1 MHRVHARPLAEVL
14 AEFETRAAVARPLR
28 VYFDTANI
36 QDLSDLAQ
44 DHAMRRTLVLASQRG
59 VLRTVL
65 STLHCIEFAKKPP
78 HLRERIT
85 GLLDGLFRGRLIGW
99 VRPTGELRRREWH
112 RVAEHNGD
120 GQLPDSEVFVDDW
133 IDALERGEQ
142 SNLQPLRG
150 LSFAELLEGFAARLS
165 SEYWAASR
173 GLTFAAEHQQGRRA
187 GLRRGAKRYKPVEI
201 ASRVL
206 TTLPSDLI
214 DSGKVAAVLGK
225 PVPYDRMPAHR
236 ITIAYEEGNE
246 LGSIRR
252 QDTDA
257 EDKYHLG
264 SAVYCDLAFVDKQ
277 THERLV
283 VAGRCPARI
292 RRNGELAEL
301 MAWIAARTRRGTA

>member
-1 MHRVHARPLAEVL
+1 MHRAHVRPLAEVL
-14 AEFETRAAVARPLR
+14 AELETCSAVARPLR

-36 QDLSDLAQ
+36 QDLSELAV
-44 DHAMRRTLVLASQRG
+44 DHAMRRTLVLASQQG

-78 HLRERIT
+78 HLRQRIA
-85 GLLDGLFRGRLIGW
+85 GLLEGLISSRLIGW

-112 RVAEHNGD
+112 RVAEHDGD

-133 IDALERGEQ
+133 VDALERGER
-142 SNLQPLRG
+142 SNLLLLRER
-150 LSFAELLEGFAARLS
+150 SFAELVEGFAARLS
-165 SEYWAASR
+165 SEYWVASR

-187 GLRRGAKRYKPVEI
+187 GLPREAKRYKPVEI

-236 ITIAYEEGNE
+236 ITVAYEEGNE
-246 LGSIRR
+246 LGSMGR

-264 SAVYCDLAFVDKQ
+264 SAVYCDLAFVDRQ

-283 VAGRCPARI
+283 VAGHCPARI

-301 MAWIAARTRRGTA
+301 MAWIAARTGTGAA